1 MFAKENN
8 FYVNVGGGLPHQPGL
23 ARTETKKIKLERQS
37 SDLATLSSVGDL
49 ASLGL
54 GSLVTSSVPDP
65 GLYQIEDHHQDSL
78 LDFNKTVDNLSGE
91 DKYYYSKCSFQIFF
105 QSHFNSAYSADY
117 QICLCFAIF

>member
-8 FYVNVGGGLPHQPGL
+8 FYVNVGGGLPHQ
-23 ARTETKKIKLERQS
+23 RTETKKIKLERQS

-54 GSLVTSSVPDP
+54 GSLVASSVPDP
-65 GLYQIEDHHQDSL
+65 GLYQIEDHHHQDTL

-91 DKYYYSKCSFQIFF
+91 DKYYYC
-105 QSHFNSAYSADY
+105 
-117 QICLCFAIF
+117 

>member
-8 FYVNVGGGLPHQPGL
+8 FYVNVGGGLPHQPGV

-37 SDLATLSSVGDL
+37 SDLASLSSPGNLASLSSVGDL

-91 DKYYYSKCSFQIFF
+91 DKYYCSKCSFHIFF
-105 QSHFNSAYSADY
+105 QNHFM
-117 QICLCFAIF
+117 F

>member
-8 FYVNVGGGLPHQPGL
+8 FYVNVGGGLPHQPGV

-37 SDLATLSSVGDL
+37 SDLASLSSPGNLATLSSVGDL
-49 ASLGL
+49 ASLGLGL

-91 DKYYYSKCSFQIFF
+91 DKYYQKFVFCYFF
-105 QSHFNSAYSADY
+105 KTQT
-117 QICLCFAIF
+117 QRL